1 MIKLADA
8 RLTDGLPDVLQK
20 EPWVQ
25 ALSEAIHSVTAQGI
39 NYVNSARTYSRLG
52 ELVGQILDFLGVENR
67 APHYRQ
73 DFSDDVKR
81 TIIQNSMVYFAHA
94 GTKAAVEDLIQD
106 IYGGAKVVEWF
117 DYNGEPGHYRVELD
131 ISSLKSGVLL
141 ITTAD
146 FEAAIA
152 IVVRESSHLDG
163 VYLVFRRGIS
173 VSERFTA
180 YRVKPPACGTLFCGT
195 YPSAA
200 AVGKEVPRTILM
212 APDADGYL
220 VSPDKCGTE
229 PGISEIGG
237 VSTAAI
243 GMETSLQAYA
253 PAVPLCGLFYC
264 GQQNQ

>member
-1 MIKLADA
+1 MIKLTDA
-8 RLTDGLPDVLQK
+8 RLTDGLPEALNK

-25 ALSEAIHSVTAQGI
+25 ALSEALHTVTAQGI
-39 NYVNSARTYSRLG
+39 GYVNSARTYSRLG
-52 ELVGQILDFLGVENR
+52 ELVGQVLDILGVENR

-73 DFSDDVKR
+73 GFSDDVKR

-94 GTKAAVEDLIQD
+94 GTKAAVQDLIQD

-117 DYNGEPGHYRVELD
+117 DYDGEPGHYRVELD
-131 ISSLKSGVLL
+131 ISSLKSGISL

-212 APDADGYL
+212 VPDADGYL
-220 VSPDKCGTE
+220 VTIDQCGTR
-229 PGISEIGG
+229 PKVSTVGRIDMVEIG
-237 VSTAAI
+237 I
-243 GMETSLQAYA
+243 QPEWQEL
-253 PAVPLCGLFYC
+253 
-264 GQQNQ
+264 